1 MIKIGRHIIQGKVL
15 LAPMAG
21 ITDLPFRT
29 LCKKMG
35 AGLTTS
41 EMLTSD
47 ISLWD
52 SEKSKHRLATNIEL
66 SPRSIQ
72 LAGSV
77 PEIMAEAARQ
87 NVVLGAEIIDIN
99 MGCPAKK
106 VLKRAAGSALLQDEK
121 LVERILKSITSAVDI
136 PVTLKIRTGWS
147 IENRNAMSIARIAE
161 DAGIK
166 ALAIHGRTREC
177 RFLGNAEYD
186 TIASVVESCSI
197 PVFANGDISSPQD
210 AKHVLDY
217 TGAAA
222 VMIGRAAQG
231 NPWIFEQI
239 NHYLEKG
246 FASKSPSKIQIA
258 NTVTDHIKA
267 IHKHYGEYLGTRIA
281 RKHAGWYI
289 NVLAD
294 CKEFR
299 SHFFKLEVP
308 EKQLQSLHDFFG
320 STNNIWN
327 RAA

>member
-1 MIKIGRHIIQGKVL
+1 
-15 LAPMAG
+15 MAG
-21 ITDLPFRT
+21 ITDLPFRA

-41 EMLTSD
+41 EMLSSD

-52 SEKSKHRLATNIEL
+52 SVKSKHRLATNKEA

-72 LAGSV
+72 LAGSI

-106 VLKRAAGSALLQDEK
+106 VLKRAAGSALLKDEK
-121 LVERILKSITSAVDI
+121 LVEEILKSVTSAVDI

-147 IENRNAMSIARIAE
+147 TKNRNAISIARIAE

-166 ALAIHGRTREC
+166 ALAVHGRTREC

-197 PVFANGDISSPQD
+197 PIFANGDISSPQD

-222 VMIGRAAQG
+222 VMVGRAAQG

-246 FASKSPSKIQIA
+246 FASKSPSQIQIA
-258 NTVTDHIKA
+258 NTVTGHIKA
-267 IHKHYGEYLGTRIA
+267 IHKHYGEHLGTKIA
-281 RKHAGWYI
+281 RKHVGWYI
-289 NVLAD
+289 NVLAG

-299 SHFFKLEVP
+299 SHFFKLEKP
-308 EKQLQSLHDFFG
+308 EKQLKSLHDFFG